1 MHPYLRAVAL
11 ISEDAKKG
19 TSRSPLEYDDPLC
32 TISGQEYA
40 EATFEGLHE
49 RICDVL
55 RGDRPRVVAQLF
67 AADGKTPLFY
77 EDGLPRDRDR

>member
-1 MHPYLRAVAL
+1 MHAVVL
-11 ISEDAKKG
+11 ISEGTKKG
-19 TSRSPLEYDDPLC
+19 DVAKPQEYVGPLC

-40 EATFEGLHE
+40 EPTFEGLHE

-67 AADGKTPLFY
+67 AADGKTSLFY